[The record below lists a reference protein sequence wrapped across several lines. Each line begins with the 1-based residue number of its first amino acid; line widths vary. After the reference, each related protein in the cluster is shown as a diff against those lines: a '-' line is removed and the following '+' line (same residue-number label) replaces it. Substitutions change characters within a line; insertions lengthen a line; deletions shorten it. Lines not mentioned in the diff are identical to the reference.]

1 MLATIGIPS
10 LSSALPLMLKH
21 SLWKSLDPSQRVP
34 QNLRTLR
41 ILGDNV
47 LASLSRAA
55 VFDWEPES
63 KLMKAAKSLTMAW
76 YSNAG
81 TTRLL

>member
-34 QNLRTLR
+34 QNLRPLR
-41 ILGDNV
+41 ILGANV
-47 LASLSRAA
+47 LAFLFRAA
-55 VFDWEPES
+55 VLDWEPES
-63 KLMKAAKSLTMAW
+63 KLMKAAKSLTMAC